1 MVGGLLYLKIKTRD
15 MILVALFSALM
26 AVGAYIKI
34 LFPLVPLSFQPF
46 FCAFAGII
54 LGSKLGA
61 LSQIIYT
68 IIGLIGIPVFTQGG
82 GIGYVLKPSFGFIL
96 GFIACAYVIG
106 KVSETLKTISLKNS
120 LISVMSGLAVMN
132 IIGVTYLYL
141 IAKFYLGNSEMTLW
155 DAISTG
161 LLPFILK
168 DIILYIVVAITATAV
183 LPILKKAGLAVR

>member
-1 MVGGLLYLKIKTRD
+1 MKIKTRD
-15 MILVALFSALM
+15 MILVAMFSALM

-34 LFPLVPLSFQPF
+34 LFPVVPLSFQPF
-46 FCAFAGII
+46 FCAFSGII

-82 GIGYVLKPSFGFIL
+82 GIGYIFKPSFGFIL
-96 GFIACAYVIG
+96 GFIAGAYVIG
-106 KVSETLKTISLKNS
+106 KVSETLKTISFKNS
-120 LISVMSGLAVMN
+120 LISVMTGLAVIN

-155 DAISTG
+155 KAISTG
-161 LLPFILK
+161 FLPFILK
-168 DIILYIVVAITATAV
+168 DIILYVVVAITATAV

>member
-82 GIGYVLKPSFGFIL
+82 GVGYVLKPSFGFIL